1 MKIEPH
7 MSLLALQSELANHET
22 FFVNVILL
30 AELLNITIY
39 NDTKDVPAKY
49 WERLKVAAC
58 DESFKLPQGGL
69 R

>member
-39 NDTKDVPAKY
+39 KRNY
-49 WERLKVAAC
+49 Q
-58 DESFKLPQGGL
+58 QG
-69 R
+69 